1 MPSELTAQDF
11 KAYILEMV
19 ADSLELWGITEPD
32 DDFDL
37 IESGVVDSMAFLD
50 LVVGIET
57 HFGVQVDFEEL
68 DPENLGQ
75 MGPLCKFLEKMA
87 AT

>member
-1 MPSELTAQDF
+1 MADELTAQDF
-11 KAYILEMV
+11 KTYILEMV
-19 ADSLELWGITEPD
+19 ADSLELWGITDPD

-37 IESGVVDSMAFLD
+37 IESGAVDSMAFLD
-50 LVVGIET
+50 LIVGIET
-57 HFGVQVDFEEL
+57 HFGLQVDFEEL

-75 MGPLCKFLEKMA
+75 LGSLCKFLEKMA